1 VRQQNAIFRAVGAK
15 ALRRADD
22 VLQRLLPDGVFEGC
36 EYVARNP
43 KRADRHLGSFRIN
56 LDTGAWADF
65 ALDDPKA
72 RGGDLISLAAYLHNL
87 TQFEAARNLAHMLG
101 MSL

>member
-1 VRQQNAIFRAVGAK
+1 MHTDASKRPTDTWTPPNRRRSGGFAALAAEVRQQNAIFRAVGAK

-56 LDTGAWADF
+56 LDTGA
-65 ALDDPKA
+65 
-72 RGGDLISLAAYLHNL
+72 
-87 TQFEAARNLAHMLG
+87 
-101 MSL
+101 